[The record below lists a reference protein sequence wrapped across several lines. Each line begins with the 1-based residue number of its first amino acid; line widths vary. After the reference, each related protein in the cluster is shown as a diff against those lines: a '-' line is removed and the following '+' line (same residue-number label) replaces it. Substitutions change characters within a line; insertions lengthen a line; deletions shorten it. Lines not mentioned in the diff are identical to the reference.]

1 MHPLLLCGLDTY
13 QTHYFSKLRKLKMLI
28 KNSHCTGCKE
38 GQFYS
43 LSFGQVAA
51 GMYQPKSHFDEQD

>member
-1 MHPLLLCGLDTY
+1 
-13 QTHYFSKLRKLKMLI
+13 MLI

-38 GQFYS
+38 SQFYS